1 MICAVKD
8 NSGYI
13 KLKDIS
19 RIRSWF
25 LSRENKDITQLFM
38 YFMKQ
43 HIDVLDEN
51 MDIELIFNLYF
62 LLLTNEMLDEEAFNK
77 TLERYSEEGI

>member
-8 NSGYI
+8 SNGYI

-25 LSRENKDITQLFM
+25 LSRESKDITQLFM

-51 MDIELIFNLYF
+51 MDVELIFNLYF

-77 TLERYSEEGI
+77 TLEKYSEEGM

>member
-8 NSGYI
+8 SNGYI

-25 LSRENKDITQLFM
+25 LSRESKDITQLFM

-51 MDIELIFNLYF
+51 MDV
-62 LLLTNEMLDEEAFNK
+62 
-77 TLERYSEEGI
+77 S